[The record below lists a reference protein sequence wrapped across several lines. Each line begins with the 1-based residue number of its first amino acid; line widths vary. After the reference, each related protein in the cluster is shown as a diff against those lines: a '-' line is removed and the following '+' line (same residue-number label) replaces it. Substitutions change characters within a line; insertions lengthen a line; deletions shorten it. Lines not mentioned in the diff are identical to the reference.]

1 MRPVLIPVAR
11 TAWQQVLIRAG
22 AVLLALVLAALLLAA
37 TGKDPGEVLL
47 AMLDGAFGS
56 AYGIQE
62 SLVRAIP
69 LLLCGLGVALAARM
83 RLWNIGAE
91 GQFYMGACA
100 AAGVAL
106 HAGTLPTVLLLPLMV
121 LAGTVAGGLWAAVTG
136 WMKNA
141 LQMNE
146 TITTL
151 LLNYVAIN
159 WVTYLVY
166 GPWKDPKGSNFP
178 LSPMFSENAWLPA
191 IWGRVHVGIFVALA
205 AALLLWWTLRATRWG
220 YQVRVIGESPAAAT
234 YAGMSIG
241 RQVLL
246 MLFVSG
252 ALAGLAGMME
262 VSGVVHRLQVNLSP
276 GYGYTAI
283 ILAWVAKLNPL
294 ALVPVAVLFGGLQNG
309 GYAVQTLG
317 VPLATVGMMQGL
329 LLFTVLGAE
338 LLTTHRLQFV
348 RPHSTK
354 EVA

>member
-1 MRPVLIPVAR
+1 MRPVLVPVER
-11 TAWQQVLIRAG
+11 TTWQQVLIRLG
-22 AVLLALVLAALLLAA
+22 AVLIALLLAALLLAV
-37 TGKDPGEVLL
+37 TGKAPAEVLM
-47 AMLDGAFGS
+47 AMLHGAFGS
-56 AYGIQE
+56 KYGIQE

-69 LLLCGLGVALAARM
+69 LLLCGLGVSLAARM

-91 GQFYMGACA
+91 GQFYMGAVA

-106 HAGTLPTVLLLPLMV
+106 KAGQLPAALLLPLMV
-121 LAGTVAGGLWAAVTG
+121 LAGMAAGGLWAWLAG
-136 WMKNA
+136 WMKTRFK
-141 LQMNE
+141 MNE

-151 LLNYVAIN
+151 LLNYVAMN

-178 LSPMFSENAWLPA
+178 LSPIFSESAWLPA
-191 IWGRVHVGIFVALA
+191 IWGRVHVGLFLALA
-205 AALLLWWTLRATRWG
+205 AAPLLWWALRTTRWE
-220 YQVRVIGESPAAAT
+220 YQVRVIGESPTAAT
-234 YAGMSIG
+234 YAGMPIG

-246 MLFVSG
+246 VLFASG

-283 ILAWVAKLNPL
+283 ILAWVSKLSPL

-309 GYAVQTLG
+309 AYSVQTLG
-317 VPLATVGMMQGL
+317 VPLATVGMIQGL

-338 LLTTHRLQFV
+338 ILTTHRLQLA
-348 RPHSTK
+348 RPISSK